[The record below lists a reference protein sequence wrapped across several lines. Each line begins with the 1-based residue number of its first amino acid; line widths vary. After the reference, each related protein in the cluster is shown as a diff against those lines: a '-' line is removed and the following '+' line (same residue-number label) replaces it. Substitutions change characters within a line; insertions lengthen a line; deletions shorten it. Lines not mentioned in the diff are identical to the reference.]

1 MRRSNPTDGEAGSIL
16 ALSLGALAVA
26 AVLIIVAVSLLAP
39 RVGVAAPILLVVVG
53 LIGSFIPGIPQVAIS
68 PE

>member
-1 MRRSNPTDGEAGSIL
+1 MLDE
-16 ALSLGALAVA
+16 GAILAVA

-53 LIGSFIPGIPQVAIS
+53 LIGSFIPGIPRWPSAPS
-68 PE
+68 GSW

>member
-1 MRRSNPTDGEAGSIL
+1 MLDE
-16 ALSLGALAVA
+16 GAILAVA